1 MKFDTDRFARLA
13 GLDSKRDV
21 KSTHQAPTQRSVMTE
36 GSRRSASK
44 SQLNESDDM
53 KKLRS
58 IIRRET
64 LVVLKQMNESSLA
77 VRDIDVV
84 RAQKKKSLNEAIAMG
99 FYGPGFGDSRASI
112 LGGAMTSGS
121 RLFSITES
129 EEDGLEDTDAEDAD
143 ESLEEG
149 EEDDL
154 EAGEEDDLEE
164 VGGSP
169 DPESPNYDRD
179 DERNM
184 EKGG

>member
-13 GLDSKRDV
+13 GLDNKRDA
-21 KSTHQAPTQRSVMTE
+21 KPTHQAPTQRSVMTE
-36 GSRRSASK
+36 GSLRRDSK

-77 VRDIDVV
+77 VRDVDIV

-99 FYGPGFGDSRASI
+99 FYGPGFGDNRAAI
-112 LGGAMTSGS
+112 LGGALTSGS

-129 EEDGLEDTDAEDAD
+129 EEG
-143 ESLEEG
+143 
-149 EEDDL
+149 
-154 EAGEEDDLEE
+154 DLEE

-169 DPESPNYDRD
+169 DPESPDYDRD